1 VASEASPGSRQ
12 PRGQPPQLVFLLQT
26 ASIGCAHARP
36 IEASLSLPPDS
47 LIFVSV
53 SAAMT
58 GAKPVICCCLMP
70 DPHCFVLSAA
80 GCTIRLQANSQDS
93 FDLLDRY
100 IFPSV
105 PRRQPANEAHDLHIR
120 LEDEDGAS
128 RLFVDDVE
136 VASAA
141 HSHELL
147 RKLIDCL
154 DTALVPRL
162 KDLHAVHAGAVLV
175 RGRALLFA
183 GASHS
188 GKSSLVHEFSRR
200 GVVCFSDE
208 YALIDPEGRIHA
220 YPRVLLVRNGG
231 RDQFPVVH
239 GSIAHDPAP
248 VGWIFTLQYASAGSW
263 SVDQVPQ
270 SMALLSLLQNTPH
283 ELDKRPQMVNAFQR
297 AVNGAACY
305 AGQRGEVADAV
316 DRILKL
322 IERGF

>member
-1 VASEASPGSRQ
+1 
-12 PRGQPPQLVFLLQT
+12 
-26 ASIGCAHARP
+26 
-36 IEASLSLPPDS
+36 
-47 LIFVSV
+47 
-53 SAAMT
+53 M
-58 GAKPVICCCLMP
+58 ICCCLMP

-80 GCTIRLQANSQDS
+80 GCTIRFQANSQGA

-100 IFPSV
+100 IFPTV
-105 PRRQPANEAHDLHIR
+105 PRRLQTNEPHDLHIR
-120 LEDEDGAS
+120 LEDEVGAS
-128 RLFVDDVE
+128 RLFVDGVE

-141 HSHELL
+141 HPGELL

-175 RGRALLFA
+175 DGRALLFA

-188 GKSSLVHEFSRR
+188 GKSSLVHEFHRR

-208 YALIDPEGRIHA
+208 YALIDPLGRIHA

-231 RDQFPVVH
+231 NDQSPVVH
-239 GSIAHDPAP
+239 ESIAQDPAP
-248 VGWIFTLQYASAGSW
+248 VGWIFTLQYVSAGAW
-263 SVDQVPQ
+263 SVNQVPQ
-270 SMALLSLLQNTPH
+270 SLALLSLLQNTPH
-283 ELDKRPQMVNAFQR
+283 ELDQRPQMVNAFQR

-305 AGQRGEVADAV
+305 AGQRGEVADAF

-322 IERGF
+322 TASDS

>member
-1 VASEASPGSRQ
+1 MLATWAIVSTNFPSQSPTDLS
-12 PRGQPPQLVFLLQT
+12 LT
-26 ASIGCAHARP
+26 ASIGRASARP
-36 IEASLSLPPDS
+36 IEALFFSALRLSSGLMRDAPER
-47 LIFVSV
+47 
-53 SAAMT
+53 
-58 GAKPVICCCLMP
+58 PVICCCLMP
-70 DPHCFVLSAA
+70 DPHCFVLCAA
-80 GCTIRLQANSQDS
+80 GCTIRFQANSQDA

-100 IFPSV
+100 VFPSV
-105 PRRQPANEAHDLHIR
+105 PRRQSTNGPHDLSIC
-120 LEDEDGAS
+120 LMDEIGAS

-141 HSHELL
+141 HSRELL

-162 KDLHAVHAGAVLV
+162 KGLHAVHAGAVLV
-175 RGRALLFA
+175 NGKALLFA

-188 GKSSLVHEFSRR
+188 GKSSLVHEFYRR
-200 GVVCFSDE
+200 GIVCFSDE

-231 RDQFPVVH
+231 REQSPVVH

-248 VGWIFTLQYASAGSW
+248 VGWIFALQYASAGSW
-263 SVDQVPQ
+263 SVDRVPQ
-270 SMALLSLLQNTPH
+270 SIALLSLLQNTPH
-283 ELDKRPQMVNAFQR
+283 ELDQRPQMVNAFQG

-305 AGQRGEVADAV
+305 AGQRGEVTDAV

-322 IERGF
+322 IENDL